1 MAGVF
6 DDSLANGASMMEF
19 SLVSSVQ
26 IENGPRKLWP
36 HFGFFYKAVA
46 TKIAA
51 YGYDESTGAK
61 IKIVDL
67 GVVNPIGNS
76 ITKDAGWK
84 YISKNLSTIPDFV
97 QMGKANSE
105 KSWRVKTFFDRR
117 EYLNTAISL
126 NSFLY
131 NDMLICFQIIL
142 QFEVQQGGKIFI
154 DNLGKGIYT
163 LKYHAHQIE
172 ILISGIC
179 LLLLFVMLLFY
190 FRTLCFR

>member
-46 TKIAA
+46 TKISA
-51 YGYDESTGAK
+51 YGYAESTGAK

-97 QMGKANSE
+97 QMGKANLE
-105 KSWRVKTFFDRR
+105 KSWRVNIIFDRR
-117 EYLNTAISL
+117 GYRNTAISL
-126 NSFLY
+126 NNFTIMTCLFVFRSSYSLKFNKVEKYSL
-131 NDMLICFQIIL
+131 IIL
-142 QFEVQQGGKIFI
+142 VRECI
-154 DNLGKGIYT
+154 
-163 LKYHAHQIE
+163 H
-172 ILISGIC
+172 
-179 LLLLFVMLLFY
+179 
-190 FRTLCFR
+190 